1 MFTKEELKAQ
11 ILAMGI
17 LPTDTVLVHSSLR
30 AIGPTENGADG
41 IIDAF
46 FYSSVTAKY
55 LVAALDAI

>member
-11 ILAMGI
+11 IRAMGI

-30 AIGPTENGADG
+30 AIGPVENGADG

-46 FYSSVTAKY
+46 REVLT
-55 LVAALDAI
+55 